1 VFFYLERSQKVEKIK
16 RPEKNK
22 TQVQLMDNKN
32 LQEYIENQLKNLYD
46 KLDEIVECINK
57 YNL

>member
-1 VFFYLERSQKVEKIK
+1 MEKIK

-22 TQVQLMDNKN
+22 SQIQLMDNKN
-32 LQEYIENQLKNLYD
+32 LQEYTEEQLKNIYN
-46 KLDEIVECINK
+46 KLDEIVDCINK

>member
-1 VFFYLERSQKVEKIK
+1 MEKIK

>member
-1 VFFYLERSQKVEKIK
+1 MEKIK

-22 TQVQLMDNKN
+22 SQVKLMDNKN
-32 LQEYIENQLKNLYD
+32 LQEYIEEQFKNIYD